1 MIGQID
7 KTKLHALVD
16 KLPEC
21 ELETV
26 YQALLERLAEH
37 DPLLRALLNAP
48 EEEPE
53 EDEIEAINEAMESIA
68 RGEPAIPHEE
78 LMRELGL

>member
-1 MIGQID
+1 MTRQPSTPWWTD
-7 KTKLHALVD
+7 CRNANWD
-16 KLPEC
+16 A
-21 ELETV
+21 V
-26 YQALLERLAEH
+26 YRALLERLAEH
-37 DPLLRALLNAP
+37 DPVALGALNAP

-53 EDEIEAINEAMESIA
+53 DDEIEAIEEAMESIA